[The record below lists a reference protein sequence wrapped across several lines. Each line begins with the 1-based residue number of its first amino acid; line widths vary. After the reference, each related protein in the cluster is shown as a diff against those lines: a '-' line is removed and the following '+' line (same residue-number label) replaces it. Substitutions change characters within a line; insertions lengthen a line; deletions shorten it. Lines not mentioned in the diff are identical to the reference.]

1 MTRQNLPVTQR
12 EYVLGDDEIIVS
24 KTDIHG
30 NITYVNDTFVHVSGF
45 SEQELMGAPQNI
57 VRHPD
62 MPAEAFRD
70 FWATLKKGKAW
81 SGIIKN
87 RCKNGDHYWVE
98 AHAAPITENGT
109 LQGYTSVRV
118 KPTRQQIQQ
127 AEELYAAM
135 TSNATQATLH
145 EGEVVERS
153 VWRPVR
159 ALFDTSIRARL
170 MLWVTLLMVLFCF
183 NAVFLWRFAAQ
194 AELQNTLM
202 PLFAEVLAVSGIL
215 VAGVGGWALY
225 HALIK
230 PLALARS
237 DISQLTDGNLNWPIH
252 ARGNNE
258 ISDLMQGLR
267 KLQINMRLLVS
278 QIRESATRVDAD
290 MFDLSQG
297 NTQLAARTESQAASV
312 EQTSVSVQQLTELVS
327 SNVDHSREANRLVA
341 ATAQAA
347 KQGAGSTEQVRA
359 TMHAIQESA
368 GKIVDIIGL
377 IDGIA
382 FQTNILALNA
392 AVEAARAG
400 EQGKGFAVV
409 ASEVRNLALRSASS
423 AQEIKQLINNA
434 VARIDQGGQEVLAT
448 EAIMTQILESAEK
461 AAHLMEDIASSGKEQ
476 HQGIHDILDAMTTI
490 RTVTN
495 DNVAQVAHVTDTTTG
510 VQHHTERLLGL
521 VDTFKLTPRQ
531 NGRLLVGYA

>member
-109 LQGYTSVRV
+109 LLGYTSVRV

-531 NGRLLVGYA
+531 NGRLLAGYA

>member
-109 LQGYTSVRV
+109 LLGYTSVRV

-159 ALFDTSIRARL
+159 ALFDTSIRGRL

-531 NGRLLVGYA
+531 NGRLLAGHA

>member
-109 LQGYTSVRV
+109 LLGYTSVRV

-230 PLALARS
+230 PLALVRS

-531 NGRLLVGYA
+531 NGRLLAGHA

>member
-109 LQGYTSVRV
+109 LLGYTSVRV

-531 NGRLLVGYA
+531 NGRLLVGHA

>member
-109 LQGYTSVRV
+109 LLGYTSVRV

>member
-109 LQGYTSVRV
+109 LLGYTSVRV

-531 NGRLLVGYA
+531 NGRFLAGHA

>member
-531 NGRLLVGYA
+531 NGRLLAGHA

>member
-109 LQGYTSVRV
+109 LLGYTSVRV

-368 GKIVDIIGL
+368 RKIVDIIGL

>member
-109 LQGYTSVRV
+109 LLGYTSVRV

-531 NGRLLVGYA
+531 NGRLLAGHA